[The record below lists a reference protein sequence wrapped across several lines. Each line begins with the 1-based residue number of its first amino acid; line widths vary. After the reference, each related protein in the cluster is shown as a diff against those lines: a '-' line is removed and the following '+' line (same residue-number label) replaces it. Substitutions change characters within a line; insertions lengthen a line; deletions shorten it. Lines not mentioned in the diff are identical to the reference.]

1 MFILTEVTK
10 WEENRDSSHKPTT
23 LDVNQYGSRW
33 FLMNPNRFVNI
44 KDRSTLVLARS
55 SFLFSENHRDRRENL
70 GYVECNSSPAQ
81 IQTAHDTEF
90 FSEFITLPICP
101 KNDPLR
107 TPVDTTIEQSDIAY
121 FDAYNPDPDNFCWMI
136 YNYKAFKR
144 VEVLVSYNLDQVED
158 VAETGTT
165 TTTSTTTTE
174 SEEQGEPL

>member
-1 MFILTEVTK
+1 MFILSEVTQWK
-10 WEENRDSSHKPTT
+10 ETRDSSHKPTT

-33 FLMNPNRFVNI
+33 FLLNPNRFVNI
-44 KDRSTLVLARS
+44 KVDGTGS

-70 GYVECNSSPAQ
+70 GFIKCNSTVDE

-90 FSEFITLPICP
+90 FSKFITLPICP
-101 KNDPLR
+101 KNDPTK
-107 TPVDTTIEQSDIAY
+107 TPVDTTIDESDIAY

-165 TTTSTTTTE
+165 TTTSTTT
-174 SEEQGEPL
+174 SDIRDEEQV